1 MYYLSKETAVK
12 AFNSLK
18 GKVENKFMGLL
29 GILKTIKS
37 DVIHSNTTY
46 IVLDGELAFWL
57 DSQFYLSDYNRTYSS
72 SNLYVKF
79 SDKWIGYVD
88 EKFFKEEINVYSL
101 IAFLYKYES
110 FEEIPSHVDLLL
122 RFSNDYHLS
131 RENINEWFD
140 TTPLHLEFDEEVLTP
155 SVYKALLGI
164 SNSTISFDKPYSVAA
179 RAGELSR
186 APFLQT
192 LYAGMDS
199 IKCLLILRE
208 NIDEYYSSTKHS
220 QECGKSCSEIN
231 QTYRPYITAIKS
243 KPFLLLAGISGT
255 GKSRIVRE
263 LARACWGVDSPEYK
277 DHKPKN
283 FEMIQVKPNWHDS
296 SELIG
301 YVSRLGDEPTF
312 IAGDFLK
319 FVVRAWE
326 NESTPYFLCLDEM
339 NLAPVEQYFA
349 EYLSVVESRKR
360 NETGKVVTDPILKP
374 EFEKDR
380 NGEHAEFVPKIWYKK
395 LIDELLVDCSD
406 SQKDVLKQQFIDEGI
421 RIPQNL
427 IIVGT
432 VNMDETTF
440 SFSRKVLDRA
450 MTIEMNEVD
459 LYGGLTSRHE
469 QIGKLNFEDLV
480 GDKVEGVDVYLEN
493 QEVCNQAI
501 LYLQEINAV
510 LEGTPFKIAYRT
522 RNEFLLYVV
531 NNLPFR
537 KNSQGLEMT
546 QNEVVARALDEIT
559 SMKILSRIEG
569 DEEKVKAEL
578 LASLKEV
585 VSKMLPENMRDSSV
599 SLAKL
604 DEMEK
609 KLSSGYTSFWS

>member
-1 MYYLSKETAVK
+1 MYYLSKETAVQ
-12 AFNSLK
+12 AFNSLI
-18 GKVENKFMGLL
+18 GKVENKFFGLL

-37 DVIHSNTTY
+37 DAIHSNTTY
-46 IVLDGELAFWL
+46 GMLDGELAFWL
-57 DSQFYLSDYNRTYSS
+57 DSQFYLSDYIGNYGS

-79 SDKWIGYVD
+79 SDKWIEYVN
-88 EKFFKEEINVYSL
+88 EKFFKERINVYSL

-110 FEEIPSHVDLLL
+110 FEVIPSNVDLLS

-131 RENINEWFD
+131 NEIINEWFD
-140 TTPLHLEFDEEVLTP
+140 TTPLHLEFDLEVLTP
-155 SVYKALLGI
+155 SAYKALLGI
-164 SNSTISFDKPYSVAA
+164 SNNTISFDKPYSVAA

-208 NIDEYYSSTKHS
+208 NIDEYYSATKQS
-220 QECGKSCSEIN
+220 KKCGKFCSEIS
-231 QTYRPYITAIKS
+231 QAYRPYITAIKS

-263 LARACWGVDSPEYK
+263 LARACWDVDSPEYK
-277 DHKPKN
+277 KHKPKN
-283 FEMIQVKPNWHDS
+283 FEMVQVKPNWHDS

-301 YVSRLGDEPTF
+301 YVSRINGERYIVGP
-312 IAGDFLK
+312 FLRFMVK
-319 FVVRAWE
+319 AILDPKH
-326 NESTPYFLCLDEM
+326 PYFLCLDEM

-349 EYLSVVESRKR
+349 EFLSVIESRQVD
-360 NETGKVVTDPILKP
+360 EDGVVVTDPIVDY
-374 EFEKDR
+374 EQTE
-380 NGEHAEFVPKIWYKK
+380 AYKN
-395 LIDELLVDCSD
+395 LIDQLFADN
-406 SQKDVLKQQFIDEGI
+406 DEERKLYSKEEDGK
-421 RIPQNL
+421 RLTIPQNL

-480 GDKVEGVDVYLEN
+480 GDKVEGVDVYQEN

-531 NNLPFR
+531 NNLPYR

>member
-1 MYYLSKETAVK
+1 M
-12 AFNSLK
+12 
-18 GKVENKFMGLL
+18 
-29 GILKTIKS
+29 
-37 DVIHSNTTY
+37 
-46 IVLDGELAFWL
+46 
-57 DSQFYLSDYNRTYSS
+57 
-72 SNLYVKF
+72 
-79 SDKWIGYVD
+79 
-88 EKFFKEEINVYSL
+88 
-101 IAFLYKYES
+101 
-110 FEEIPSHVDLLL
+110 
-122 RFSNDYHLS
+122 S

-208 NIDEYYSSTKHS
+208 NIDEYDSSTKHS

-374 EFEKDR
+374 EFEKER
-380 NGEHAEFVPKIWYKK
+380 NGEHAEFVPKAWYK
-395 LIDELLVDCSD
+395 
-406 SQKDVLKQQFIDEGI
+406 
-421 RIPQNL
+421 N
-427 IIVGT
+427 
-432 VNMDETTF
+432 
-440 SFSRKVLDRA
+440 
-450 MTIEMNEVD
+450 
-459 LYGGLTSRHE
+459 
-469 QIGKLNFEDLV
+469 
-480 GDKVEGVDVYLEN
+480 
-493 QEVCNQAI
+493 
-501 LYLQEINAV
+501 
-510 LEGTPFKIAYRT
+510 
-522 RNEFLLYVV
+522 
-531 NNLPFR
+531 
-537 KNSQGLEMT
+537 
-546 QNEVVARALDEIT
+546 
-559 SMKILSRIEG
+559 
-569 DEEKVKAEL
+569 
-578 LASLKEV
+578 
-585 VSKMLPENMRDSSV
+585 
-599 SLAKL
+599 
-604 DEMEK
+604 
-609 KLSSGYTSFWS
+609 